1 MNVYS
6 LQEDI
11 RDNLILSN
19 FDGKIHFLALSP
31 LIIECIHV
39 NFKSMIQ
46 TCYFLSHFVHESW
59 YLCKIGLRPLDYS
72 IYSSLTLGR
81 TI

>member
-19 FDGKIHFLALSP
+19 FDGKIQFLALSP
-31 LIIECIHV
+31 LIIECIHA